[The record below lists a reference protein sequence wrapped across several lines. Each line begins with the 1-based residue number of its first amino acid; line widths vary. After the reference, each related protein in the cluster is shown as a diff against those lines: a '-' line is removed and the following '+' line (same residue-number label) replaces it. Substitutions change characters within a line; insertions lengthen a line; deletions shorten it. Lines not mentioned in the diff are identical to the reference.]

1 MLCSLDIEVAKV
13 KQHRCRPGRVQH
25 SHPSSGRRVASPDR
39 QRRSEAAVKD
49 IAADCDVFIT
59 DSSEWD
65 RNSEWIE
72 SGLDVRNFIIL
83 MATIFNDF

>member
-1 MLCSLDIEVAKV
+1 M
-13 KQHRCRPGRVQH
+13 
-25 SHPSSGRRVASPDR
+25 
-39 QRRSEAAVKD
+39 KD
-49 IAADCDVFIT
+49 IAADCDVFIA